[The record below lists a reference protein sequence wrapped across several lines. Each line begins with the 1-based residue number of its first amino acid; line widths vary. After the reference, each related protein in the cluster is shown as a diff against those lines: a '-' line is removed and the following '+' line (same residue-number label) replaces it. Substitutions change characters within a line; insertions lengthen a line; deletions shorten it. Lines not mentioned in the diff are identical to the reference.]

1 MNIQALPGITTG
13 LATTPLSTKG
23 STNST
28 APTTSVPTLSSNS
41 AEQTFISLLVTEL
54 QSQDPTQPMDPTQMV
69 GQMFSMNQ
77 LQQLININSTLSSA
91 LGGATPSGTTSGAAA
106 SVAGPASPAA
116 ISSNMASSLLHA
128 ATLLPAN
135 AAASYAQQL
144 LTGAK

>member
-13 LATTPLSTKG
+13 LATTPITTKG

-28 APTTSVPTLSSNS
+28 APTASVPTLSSNS

-77 LQQLININSTLSSA
+77 LQQLIDIN
-91 LGGATPSGTTSGAAA
+91 
-106 SVAGPASPAA
+106 
-116 ISSNMASSLLHA
+116 
-128 ATLLPAN
+128 
-135 AAASYAQQL
+135 
-144 LTGAK
+144 